1 MPKPKRSAKKIAKKR
16 SAKKVAKISSHK
28 ETSFEFKDGSHGT
41 HLEQE
46 KKMKHEDF
54 PLFLR
59 MGFEEAGERIN
70 K

>member
-1 MPKPKRSAKKIAKKR
+1 MKRSKKKK
-16 SAKKVAKISSHK
+16 KKNKVSDKSGAV
-28 ETSFEFKDGSHGT
+28 TPFDFKDGSHGT

-46 KKMKHEDF
+46 KKMKHENF

-59 MGFEEAGERIN
+59 EGFEEAGEKIN